1 MDKNIMYYLNKKI
14 FDKHSPY
21 VYIVAINADST
32 FNYAY
37 KCVDLDSIMTGN
49 EERKRRLKY
58 RVVDTVPNRHN
69 GTTFYIFRANTLKK
83 IDKQK
88 CKLKIN

>member
-1 MDKNIMYYLNKKI
+1 MDTNILYYLNKKV
-14 FDKHSPY
+14 FDKHLPY

-37 KCVDLDSIMTGN
+37 KSTDLDSINTGN
-49 EERKRRLKY
+49 RRLKY
-58 RVVDTVPNRHN
+58 RVVDTVTNHHN
-69 GTTFYIFRANTLKK
+69 GTTFYIFRANTLKQ